1 MSREINTEEPAIWE
15 GRPSQWL
22 NFKSYAY
29 CVIMTGFIVTV
40 LFITST
46 LQWLFA
52 ALLLYPLGKTLFA
65 WYELR
70 SISYK
75 ITDLRILHRTG
86 VFNRVT
92 EETKLSDVRD
102 VLLIEPWYERIVGL
116 GDIRLNLKG
125 FAKSYV
131 MLSGIRKAGEIK
143 ELINAQ
149 VCKCAEPVVNEQ
161 M

>member
-29 CVIMTGFIVTV
+29 CVIMTVFIVIV
-40 LFITST
+40 LFITT
-46 LQWLFA
+46 KLQWLFV
-52 ALLLYPLGKTLFA
+52 ALLLYPVGKALFV
-65 WYELR
+65 WYEIR

-75 ITDLRILHRTG
+75 ITALRILHRSG
-86 VFNRVT
+86 IFNRVT
-92 EETKLSDVRD
+92 TETKLSDVRE
-102 VLLIEPWYERIVGL
+102 VLLIEPWYERIVKL
-116 GDIRLNLKG
+116 GEIRLNLKG
-125 FAKSYV
+125 FAESYV

-143 ELINAQ
+143 ELINKQ
-149 VCKCAEPVVNEQ
+149 VCKCAEPATEQ